1 MRIASIVGARPQ
13 FIKAA
18 VVSKELR
25 KKHEELLI
33 HTGQHYDFQMSRIFF
48 EQMEIPEPAYNLE
61 VGSGNQGWQTGEM
74 LIRLER
80 VLLQEKP
87 DWVLVYGDTNSTLAG
102 ALAAAKLHIP
112 VAHVEAGCR
121 SFNRSMPEEINR
133 LLSDHLSS
141 LLFCPTQRAKDNLE
155 KEGILQGVH
164 LVGDVMLDSLLLY
177 MEKANALPPHL
188 GLSPKGYVLFT
199 LHRQENVDDKRRLRS
214 ILEEIGKIEHLV
226 IFPIHPR
233 TLKSLKEFGLS
244 LPPNIRLID
253 PVGYLEMLSLEKNA
267 QGILTDS
274 GGVQKEAFYLQV
286 PCITLRNETEWIE
299 TVEAGWNKLWHEGEN
314 LEFPSPKSY
323 PLHLF
328 GDGQASRKIA
338 FCFTKMVF
346 RPWG

>member
-177 MEKANALPPHL
+177 MEKANALLPIWAFPL
-188 GLSPKGYVLFT
+188 RAMSFLPCTARKMWTIKEDLDLSW
-199 LHRQENVDDKRRLRS
+199 RQ
-214 ILEEIGKIEHLV
+214 
-226 IFPIHPR
+226 
-233 TLKSLKEFGLS
+233 
-244 LPPNIRLID
+244 
-253 PVGYLEMLSLEKNA
+253 
-267 QGILTDS
+267 
-274 GGVQKEAFYLQV
+274 
-286 PCITLRNETEWIE
+286 
-299 TVEAGWNKLWHEGEN
+299 
-314 LEFPSPKSY
+314 
-323 PLHLF
+323 
-328 GDGQASRKIA
+328 
-338 FCFTKMVF
+338 
-346 RPWG
+346 